1 MKAGQ
6 VGGDEVEIICMNGM
20 DALGRDETCYEG
32 MNGEDGF

>member
-1 MKAGQ
+1 MKAGPAD
-6 VGGDEVEIICMNGM
+6 GEETEIICWNRM